1 MAKKRKRS
9 DLGRTATGDINE
21 FEWKKIDVGLLGPSQ
36 AASTSHSRTGDD
48 DDFDAGNNHY
58 DKPASRIYRSAER
71 DLQADPAEGVG
82 MFLGLEVLDG
92 SQYSVI
98 EEGGHKRLVPKRQEG
113 HDGEKQLDKKK
124 FPKSTMVSQAEALQ
138 KSSEAASD
146 NPTDKSK
153 SKKKRK
159 KKKAK
164 KSHEANG
171 EDSQA
176 VTMESGE
183 KSSEADGD
191 SLTDKSKSE
200 KKRKKKTV
208 KESHQENGKDSG
220 ADEDVKQETTGET
233 RVEESTVDPDTG
245 KDLEEEHLATKEDVE
260 ENYQLDS
267 LQNSWMA
274 ATGGVALQKTLCKSL
289 LNQNFWTPTPIQA
302 ASLPAAIL
310 GRRNIVGAAPTGSG
324 KTLAYLLP
332 IFELLLKQEEPAY
345 EDQKIQALIL
355 APTRE
360 LAMQVQ
366 GECDKL
372 AKGKCALLVGGMA
385 TQKQERV
392 LRTKK
397 PPIIIG
403 TPGRLWEMVRA

>member
-1 MAKKRKRS
+1 MAKKRKLP
-9 DLGRTATGDINE
+9 DLGRTATDDDSE
-21 FEWKKIDVGLLGPSQ
+21 FVWKKIDVGLLGPSR

-48 DDFDAGNNHY
+48 DDFEGGNNHY

-92 SQYSVI
+92 SQYSVV
-98 EEGGHKRLVPKRQEG
+98 EEGGHKRLVPKRKG
-113 HDGEKQLDKKK
+113 DNREKPLDKK
-124 FPKSTMVSQAEALQ
+124 VSESAVESHEEPLNN
-138 KSSEAASD
+138 SPEAASD
-146 NPTDKSK
+146 KITDKSK

-159 KKKAK
+159 KKKKA
-164 KSHEANG
+164 
-171 EDSQA
+171 
-176 VTMESGE
+176 
-183 KSSEADGD
+183 
-191 SLTDKSKSE
+191 
-200 KKRKKKTV
+200 
-208 KESHQENGKDSG
+208 KESPSENSKDSAR
-220 ADEDVKQETTGET
+220 ADVELKQESTNDT
-233 RVEESTVDPDTG
+233 VLEESKVDEDTG
-245 KDLEEEHLATKEDVE
+245 KDVEEQLTTYDDKEDME
-260 ENYQLDS
+260 EDRQIES
-267 LQNSWMA
+267 LQNSWMT

-289 LNQNFWTPTPIQA
+289 LSQNFWNPTPIQA

-332 IFELLLKQEEPAY
+332 IFEHLLQQEEPAY
-345 EDQKIQALIL
+345 EDRKIQALIL

-372 AKGKCALLVGGMA
+372 DRGKCAILVGGLA

-397 PPIIIG
+397 PQIIIA
-403 TPGRLWEMVRA
+403 TPGRLWEMVRAGCSCPPCPDHPLRST

>member
-1 MAKKRKRS
+1 MAKKRQRS
-9 DLGRTATGDINE
+9 DGGRATDDSSE
-21 FEWKKIDVGLLGPSQ
+21 FVWKKIDVGLLGPSR

-58 DKPASRIYRSAER
+58 DKPQSRIYRSAER

-98 EEGGHKRLVPKRQEG
+98 EEGGHKRLVPKGRG
-113 HDGEKQLDKKK
+113 NDKEKLVDKKA
-124 FPKSTMVSQAEALQ
+124 PKATMQSKAEPIPA
-138 KSSEAASD
+138 SAAAAAASD
-146 NPTDKSK
+146 ENTEKSK

-159 KKKAK
+159 KKKKA
-164 KSHEANG
+164 
-171 EDSQA
+171 
-176 VTMESGE
+176 
-183 KSSEADGD
+183 
-191 SLTDKSKSE
+191 
-200 KKRKKKTV
+200 
-208 KESHQENGKDSG
+208 KESHCEPNHSDSN
-220 ADEDVKQETTGET
+220 EEVKQTTTSEPGGDENA
-233 RVEESTVDPDTG
+233 VDLDTG
-245 KDLEEEHLATKEDVE
+245 KDTQEQSTTKEDEEDMETDEDPQVE
-260 ENYQLDS
+260 L
-267 LQNSWMA
+267 LQNSWMT
-274 ATGGVALQKTLCKSL
+274 ATGGVALQKALCKAL
-289 LNQNFWTPTPIQA
+289 LNQDFWSPTPIQA

-332 IFELLLKQEEPAY
+332 IFELLLQQEEPAY
-345 EDQKIQALIL
+345 EDRKIQALIL

-360 LAMQVQ
+360 LAMQIQ

-372 AKGKCALLVGGMA
+372 AKGNCALLVGGMA
-385 TQKQERV
+385 AQKQERV

-397 PPIIIG
+397 PPIVIA